1 MTKAYENEL
10 HTSQKY
16 KVKGFKKQQE
26 KVYNVYYD
34 IEELETI
41 HAYHFKEKRLEQT
54 KDRFLVGC
62 FTGLRFTDLSS
73 LGKSNIDNGFIIQD
87 TSKTDIQLTTTHTM
101 RRSLASNMY
110 LCGIRLEDIMPI
122 TGHKSAA
129 QLLEYIKVEGLR
141 RAQELSKSSF
151 FQRKT
156 DKETTSE
163 QPPVYTSQQGLRVS

>member
-1 MTKAYENEL
+1 
-10 HTSQKY
+10 
-16 KVKGFKKQQE
+16 
-26 KVYNVYYD
+26 
-34 IEELETI
+34 
-41 HAYHFKEKRLEQT
+41 
-54 KDRFLVGC
+54 
-62 FTGLRFTDLSS
+62 
-73 LGKSNIDNGFIIQD
+73 
-87 TSKTDIQLTTTHTM
+87 M

-110 LCGIRLEDIMPI
+110 LEGIRLEDIMPI
-122 TGHKSAA
+122 TGHKNAA